1 MLISGVGHV
10 VVSHFVNHHCLIP
23 YIVIKMILINLH
35 IPGIAIQILETT
47 TNDIAFSAA
56 IFDSPNLLPLA
67 S

>member
-1 MLISGVGHV
+1 MMID
-10 VVSHFVNHHCLIP
+10 
-23 YIVIKMILINLH
+23 KMADHNMTH
-35 IPGIAIQILETT
+35 STDEHQAKT

>member
-1 MLISGVGHV
+1 
-10 VVSHFVNHHCLIP
+10 
-23 YIVIKMILINLH
+23 MILINLH